1 MKIFHTV
8 KKRLLLGAA
17 FFCIVAAGGNGYLN
31 AQPHN
36 GTEQLPNRGFELYDN
51 DGTSD
56 IEPQGWNSFMTAV
69 TANSTLAAGKSQRL
83 SKESGGRTGSK
94 GAYYLRVYSN
104 EVLGVVANGNV
115 TTGRINMGSM
125 TATNAAN
132 YNYTDRDNEGF
143 YWRQTTVPD
152 SLVVWLWFKPKG
164 SASDQAQINVIIHN
178 DNRTIDPGTER
189 SQVVAQ
195 AKINPTGTDGWQRFS
210 VPFVK
215 TGATNDAQYVLAS
228 FTTNKTPGGGKA
240 NDELLV
246 DDIFFVYNPTLRLNN
261 FNTTAIGLRDGE
273 NVTVEVPFRITG
285 TMSPQMGND
294 NIVIAELSD
303 ASGSFAQAM
312 EIGRLTTDVSGSIMA
327 SLPSTLPVGTG
338 YRIRVRS
345 TNYPR
350 VSDDNGKN
358 IELFR
363 GYYIEGK
370 ASAQSRGSVSGSQT
384 YKQGSQA
391 TLTAIATP
399 GNHFSHWSENGNR
412 LEGVNSVYTFTV
424 ERNRTL
430 TAHFDT
436 NYYEF
441 TMQTEGNGTVTVA
454 PQADNGRFIHNT
466 PIRLQA
472 QAGTGSSF
480 VGFYDGTTLLNNQ
493 TDYTLLLVRDLN
505 LTARFELQQYNLTVA
520 ANNAA
525 FGNVKGSGAYKYQ
538 TTAKLEATPNAYC
551 RFVAWQDADGNTLS
565 TDNPYNYTV
574 TAATRITGVFEEVTH
589 RVTVASQPT
598 AGGNVTGGGT
608 YSASKSQKIELTA
621 EAKPGYTFAY
631 WTITRADGQ
640 TEDNNT
646 DNPLTL
652 VSGHINSDYTCTA
665 YFEPVRYRIT
675 TLAEP
680 EEGGS
685 VEGDGL
691 YIYQSQVRLTA
702 NPAEGYRFIGWRDAA
717 TGNDLSAQSIYTF
730 QATADRRL
738 MAVFELKQYDITVK
752 SEPTAYGSVSGG
764 GTYTHGVETIL
775 NAQAAEGYEF
785 RYWYRNGDETDT
797 VATTPEATVTITAA
811 QQYTAVFTVKRKQ
824 ANAVA
829 VPGQGGEITGTGFYD
844 DGAIAHLEAKAANG
858 YSFGGWYDPK
868 GNPLSYVDF
877 LNLKMNRDTTVQAV
891 FTPRLYTV
899 TLAVA
904 GNRNV
909 GEVSFDNETF
919 GTTLSA
925 SLPYDSTL
933 TLYARAKT
941 EGYKVSNWQKSGSG
955 ASLGKTAQIRYTVSG
970 EARIEADFATDLAT
984 VAVTVEPE
992 ATGTVINAGNQPK
1005 GQHITLTAQPAEGY
1019 QLAHWEDATGA
1030 TIGQGPTYTVED
1042 LNDDIQLKAVFEKR
1056 QYTLQIAG
1064 SLPVAE
1070 AGQAEILPAAGDV
1083 VPAGALTLRHGDGFQ
1098 LSAQPASGYRFDH
1111 WQKVGSDEILGTE
1124 TPYEGTAT
1132 QDASYRAVFA
1142 PLPYQLTTR
1151 ASQAYK
1157 GRTRGDGN
1165 YLYGSEATVTAIPA
1179 EGNHFS
1185 AWVLTGD
1192 GLPDQGLT
1200 VQTNPYTFTVKGE
1213 TTAEARFDT
1222 NTYTLTL
1229 QNAQTDLGTASMT
1242 IDGTAQ
1248 ADMSATILH
1257 NGQATFDATVK
1268 DAAHYRFACY
1278 TDRNGRKLSTANP
1291 WTMTVTSDTLVVATF
1306 EPLTF
1311 TLSVESADQA
1321 MGAASH
1327 TGGME
1332 QPYRSTVTMTAEPAY
1347 GYQFVK
1353 WVLADEDGQAT
1364 ETVFSTAIST
1374 QFTLTQDTAILAVFA
1389 PQEFFI
1395 NGEAAIDGSG
1405 YVEGLPDGGGLY
1417 PYGTEA
1423 RVEATPAYG
1432 YAFSHWEINGVR
1444 MSDEPIYAWTVN
1456 ETATATAV
1464 FSPVMFRID
1473 LSLSPENVGYTTGG
1487 GLYGY
1492 GSTATLEAVPDE
1504 GYYFKGWHNGH
1515 HMVSKENPY
1524 RMAVGRDS
1532 SLTAILET
1540 DTLTVALQTDG
1551 EGEARGE
1558 GRFLMREPVTLEATP
1573 APGHEF
1579 LAWTDDEG
1587 NRISTENPFEFPATA
1602 DVTYT
1607 AVFMPKTYAVTLSTE
1622 AGGTLQGGGEYAYL
1636 SDVVLLARADSV
1648 HTFRCWQ
1655 LDEESAEDSLLA
1667 ALFTPEVLQQPRLT
1681 YRVDRPLGL
1690 TAVFDA
1696 FTYEITAEASPAN
1709 SGTFRGTGTFN
1720 HGAATVLEALPA
1732 KHFDF
1737 VAWTL
1742 NGETVSTEPN
1752 LEIASI
1758 EENRLYIALFKPT
1771 EYQIAVT
1778 VYPSKGGVATGAGS
1792 YRFGDTVQIAVSM
1805 QPGYAFLDWTDN
1817 AFNVVSTETSF
1828 THIVTGN
1835 ESFTATVKAG
1845 NETGLTANGQ
1855 LDVYPNPA
1863 TEYLYFKAE
1872 ADLRRIALIDT
1883 RGRLLRQVDV
1893 NGRQAVLRTSD
1904 CPAGLHFYRVEWQDG
1919 RVSHGKWV
1927 R

>member
-17 FFCIVAAGGNGYLN
+17 FFCMAAAVGGNDSLN

-51 DGTSD
+51 EGTSS
-56 IEPQGWNSFMTAV
+56 IEPQGWNSFMTAN
-69 TANSTLAAGKSQRL
+69 ASGLASAGKAQRL
-83 SKESGGRTGSK
+83 TKESGGRPGGK
-94 GAYYLRVYSN
+94 GAYYLRIYSN
-104 EVLGVVANGNV
+104 EVLGIVANGNV
-115 TTGRINMGSM
+115 TTGRINMGST
-125 TATNAAN
+125 TATDASN
-132 YNYTDRDNEGF
+132 YNYTDRGNEGF
-143 YWRQTTVPD
+143 FWRQTTVPD

-164 SASDQAQINVIIHN
+164 SASDQAQVNVIIHN

-195 AKINPTGTDGWQRFS
+195 AKINPSATDGWQRFS

-215 TGATNDAQYVLAS
+215 TGATNDAQYVLVS

-261 FNTTAIGLRDGE
+261 FNTTAIGLREGE

-285 TMSPQMGND
+285 TMSPQMGDD

-303 ASGSFAQAM
+303 AAGSFAQPT
-312 EIGRLTTDVSGSIMA
+312 ELGRLTTDESGSIMA
-327 SLPSTLPVGTG
+327 SLPSTLPAGTG

-350 VSDDNGKN
+350 VSDDNGKD

-370 ASAQSRGSVSGSQT
+370 ASAPSRGSVSGSQT
-384 YKQGSQA
+384 YKQGTQA
-391 TLTAIATP
+391 TLTAVATP
-399 GNHFSHWSENGNR
+399 GNHFTHWSENGNR
-412 LEGVNSVYTFTV
+412 IENADNVYTFTV
-424 ERNRTL
+424 DRNRTL

-436 NYYEF
+436 NYYDF
-441 TMQTEGNGTVTVA
+441 ALQTEGNGTVAVS

-472 QAGTGSSF
+472 TAGTGSRF

-493 TDYTLLLVRDLN
+493 TDYTFPIVRDLN
-505 LTARFELQQYNLTVA
+505 LTAQFELQSYNLTVA

-565 TDNPYNYTV
+565 TDNPYIHTV
-574 TAATRITGVFEEVTH
+574 TAATRVTGVFEEMTY
-589 RVTVASQPT
+589 RVTTASQPT
-598 AGGNVTGGGT
+598 AGGNVSGGGT

-621 EAKPGYTFAY
+621 EAKSGYTFSY
-631 WTITRADGQ
+631 WTIAANGQ
-640 TEDNNT
+640 AEETQT

-665 YFEPVRYRIT
+665 YFEPVRYRMT
-675 TLAEP
+675 ATAEP

-685 VEGDGL
+685 VEGDGP
-691 YIYQSQVRLTA
+691 YIYQEQARLTA
-702 NPAEGYRFIGWRDAA
+702 IPAEGYRFVSWRDAA
-717 TGNDLSAQSIYTF
+717 TGADLSAQTVYTF

-738 MAVFELKQYDITVK
+738 TAVFELQQYDISVA
-752 SEPTAYGSVSGG
+752 SEPTAYGNVSGG
-764 GTYTHGVETIL
+764 GTYTHGSEATL

-797 VATTPEATVTITAA
+797 VATTPEATVTVTAA
-811 QQYTAVFTVKRKQ
+811 RQYTAVFTVKRKQ
-824 ANAVA
+824 ASAVT
-829 VPGQGGEITGTGFYD
+829 VPEQGGGITGTGFYD
-844 DGAIAHLEAKAANG
+844 DGAVAHLEAEAADG
-858 YSFGGWYDPK
+858 YSFGGWYDLE
-868 GNPLSYVDF
+868 GNPLAYADF

-891 FTPRLYTV
+891 FTPRPYTV

-904 GNRNV
+904 GNLNV

-941 EGYKVSNWQKSGSG
+941 EGYKVSNWQKAGGS
-955 ASLGKTAQIRYTVSG
+955 ASLGKTAQIRYRVS
-970 EARIEADFATDLAT
+970 ETARIEADFATNLAT
-984 VAVTVEPE
+984 IAVSVEPE
-992 ATGTVINAGNQPK
+992 AAGTIINAGNQPK
-1005 GQHITLTAQPAEGY
+1005 GQNIMLTAEPAEGY
-1019 QLAHWEDATGA
+1019 RLTRWEDATGA
-1030 TIGQGPTYTVED
+1030 TIGQGPTYTVEN
-1042 LNDDIQLKAVFEKR
+1042 LNGDTQLKAVFEKR
-1056 QYTLQIAG
+1056 QYTLQIAE

-1070 AGQAEILPAAGDV
+1070 AGGAEILPAAGGEA
-1083 VPAGALTLRHGDGFQ
+1083 PAGALTLRHGEGFR

-1111 WQKVGSDEILGTE
+1111 WERVGSDEILGTE

-1132 QDASYRAVFA
+1132 QDASYRAVFS
-1142 PLPYQLTTR
+1142 PLPYHLTTQ
-1151 ASQAYK
+1151 ASQANK

-1165 YLYGSEATVTAIPA
+1165 YLYGSPATVTALPA

-1185 AWVLTGD
+1185 AWTLTGD
-1192 GLPDQGLT
+1192 GLPAQGLT

-1213 TTAEARFDT
+1213 TTAEALFDT

-1229 QNAQTDLGTASMT
+1229 QNTQTDLGSASIT

-1248 ADMSATILH
+1248 AGASAPILH
-1257 NGQATFDATVK
+1257 NGQATFNATVQ
-1268 DAAHYRFACY
+1268 DAAHYRFAGY
-1278 TDRNGRKLSTANP
+1278 TDRNGRRLSTANP
-1291 WTMTVTSDTLVVATF
+1291 WTLTVTSDTLVIATF
-1306 EPLTF
+1306 EPVTF
-1311 TLSVESADQA
+1311 NLSVESADPA
-1321 MGAASH
+1321 MGAVSH

-1332 QPYRSTVTMTAEPAY
+1332 QPYLGTVTMTAEPSY
-1347 GYQFVK
+1347 GYEFVK
-1353 WVLADEDGQAT
+1353 WVLADQDGQAT
-1364 ETVFSTAIST
+1364 ETVFSTARIT
-1374 QFTLTQDTAILAVFA
+1374 NFIMTRDTSILAVFE
-1389 PQEFFI
+1389 PKQFFVS
-1395 NGEAAIDGSG
+1395 GEAAIDGSG
-1405 YVEGLPDGGGLY
+1405 YVEGLPDGGALY
-1417 PYGTEA
+1417 TYGDEA
-1423 RVEATPAYG
+1423 QVEATPAYG

-1444 MSDEPIYAWTVN
+1444 MSDEPVYTWTVS
-1456 ETATATAV
+1456 EDATATAV

-1487 GLYGY
+1487 GLYDY
-1492 GSTATLEAVPDE
+1492 GATAALEAVPDE

-1515 HMVSKENPY
+1515 HVVSKENPY
-1524 RMAVGRDS
+1524 RMTVGRDS

-1540 DTLTVALQTDG
+1540 DTLTVTLLTEG

-1558 GRFLMREPVTLEATP
+1558 GRFLMREAVTIEATP
-1573 APGHEF
+1573 APGYEF
-1579 LAWTDDEG
+1579 LAWTDGEG

-1602 DVTYT
+1602 DVVYT
-1607 AVFMPKTYAVTLSTE
+1607 AVFMPKTYTVTLSTE

-1655 LDEESAEDSLLA
+1655 LDDESAEDSQLA

-1696 FTYEITAEASPAN
+1696 FTYEISAEASPAN

-1732 KHFDF
+1732 EHFDF
-1737 VAWTL
+1737 MAWTL

-1752 LEIASI
+1752 LEIESI

-1771 EYQIAVT
+1771 EYQIEVS
-1778 VYPSKGGVATGAGS
+1778 VYPSSGGVATGAGS

-1805 QPGYAFLDWTDN
+1805 QPGYAFQRWIDKD
-1817 AFNVVSTETSF
+1817 FNNVSDAPSF
-1828 THIVTGN
+1828 LHIVIGSN
-1835 ESFTATVKAG
+1835 IFTASVKAG
-1845 NETGLTANGQ
+1845 NESALTDDGL
-1855 LDVYPNPA
+1855 LRIYPNPA
-1863 TEYLYFKAE
+1863 TEYLHFEAE
-1872 ADLRRIALIDT
+1872 ADLKRITLIDT

-1893 NGRQAVLRTSD
+1893 NGRQAALRTSD